1 MLEAIKGDLPDIRD
15 ASRVC
20 RMLRRALMS
29 GYRRVGWETIVPE
42 IVSGHAPDGTPTRAA
57 HLAIMPMAFVG
68 SAHADGRV
76 FGLALIPPACM
87 ALGEIPGF
95 RRAFESVAPYDY
107 GEERRVLEL
116 AKLQSRHRLWL
127 APAEVGGKHSL
138 SPLPYLQ
145 RGRVWAS
152 VTPMVLDRHLKKGT
166 GAEVRKLI
174 AQSCENAGLPRPDP
188 LRIRSGMQSS
198 VKGVPP
204 VNTRRGSPE
213 KQRWLV
219 PESAASR
226 FLVHAVIDFEREVHG
241 PVLLGAGRYNG
252 LGCFRRSGRGE

>member
-1 MLEAIKGDLPDIRD
+1 MLEAIRGEVLDIRA
-15 ASRVC
+15 ASRLC

-42 IVSGHAPDGTPTRAA
+42 VISGHTPDGAPTRAA

-68 SAHADGRV
+68 SSHADGRV
-76 FGLALIPPACM
+76 FGLALIPPGGVSF
-87 ALGEIPGF
+87 GEIPGF
-95 RRAFESVAPYDY
+95 RSAFESVARYDY

-116 AKLQSRHRLWL
+116 GESQSRYRLHL
-127 APAEVGGKHSL
+127 APAEVGGKSSL

-174 AQSCENAGLPRPDP
+174 AQACENAGLPRPDP
-188 LRIRSGMQSS
+188 LRIWSGRQSS

-213 KQRWLV
+213 QERWLV
-219 PESAASR
+219 PESVASR
-226 FLVHAVIDFEREVHG
+226 FLVHAVIDFEQEVGG